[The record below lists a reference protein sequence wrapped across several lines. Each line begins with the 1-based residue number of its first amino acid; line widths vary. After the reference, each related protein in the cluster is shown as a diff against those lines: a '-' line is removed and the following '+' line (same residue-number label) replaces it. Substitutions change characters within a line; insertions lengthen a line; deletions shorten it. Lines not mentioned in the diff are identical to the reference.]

1 MKLNEQRL
9 IATVELLQR
18 RYMLSESVEEKQELN
33 EFFKNLGKKALEK
46 WGPKAW
52 NTIKNAFNFK
62 AHPVKATYNTATT
75 GLAASEVHDKVF
87 HDDDWLNLDFWNSGQ
102 VDKIGTDINIDPSQN
117 PQTIGF
123 RFGLTDDEYNNLPM
137 DAKQQLMDTAEGW
150 DSQRNQGSP
159 IAPALSL
166 AAGVGVPLIASKLFS
181 NKKKKQEKDEADQKA
196 QAIPQ
201 TEGKINEIVPLATAI
216 PVVGGTL
223 GLGTIGTGVG
233 LQNRLNKGREQAWP
247 DYLQGYEGW
256 IPDYL
261 QGKEGWIPDYFQN
274 RPIETQRIGHRN
286 NPNYP
291 TKFDSRPR
299 TAGNLTDEEVEE
311 GLSAEKL
318 TQKFQKKIQKY
329 NQKIEAEKK
338 KYADELEKQQK
349 GVESSPE
356 PSNEGFAGVL
366 PSNERKAFDSN
377 RRRQSEVL
385 GYKLT
390 GKSDIKVEVDD
401 ATIHQRGH
409 KMNESLKNN
418 VRKLILK
425 EKFGDYAD
433 HSDVVGFGQYADH
446 SDVVPYGQYADHS
459 NVVGWGRPNAESSF
473 VNTRPD
479 QESLTGWYDDREAD
493 NWEGYGE
500 TDVFGN
506 QGQPEVDASKPDWS
520 SAPGV
525 GTDER
530 RAFYDKYNLAY
541 DDTINQSTP
550 PSDEPV
556 VTTPT
561 DFDSELNNINKD
573 LETPEDDGP
582 ELKPSSHDGDAIDKW
597 SDTRQDR
604 RDAGK
609 FVLGN
614 PDHNIDVAQ
623 DKVRNLKKNVKTT
636 IDKGLDKRKQNIDQ
650 GKYTLG
656 APLHN
661 LNKLTGGRIDLR
673 PKWMRNKK

>member
-9 IATVELLQR
+9 TATVKLIHHS
-18 RYMLSESVEEKQELN
+18 YMLSENVRERQQLN
-33 EFFKNLGKKALEK
+33 EFFKNLGKKAVER

-52 NTIKNAFNFK
+52 TAIKNAFNFK

-75 GLAASEVHDKVF
+75 GLVGSEIHNKVF
-87 HDDDWLNLDFWNSGQ
+87 HDDDWLNLDFWNSKQ
-102 VDKIGTDINIDPSQN
+102 YDNIGKDIVINPAEN

-123 RFGLTDDEYNNLPM
+123 RFGLTDDEYNSLPM
-137 DAKQQLMDTAEGW
+137 EAKQQLIDSAEGW
-150 DSQRNQGSP
+150 DSQRHQGSP
-159 IAPALSL
+159 IAPALGL
-166 AAGVGVPLIASKLFS
+166 AAGVGVPLLASKLFGK
-181 NKKKKQEKDEADQKA
+181 KKKKQEKAKADQKA

-201 TEGKINEIVPLATAI
+201 TEGKIDEKGGWLKKLTSTGPSAPN
-216 PVVGGTL
+216 PVSDPPGEFDLSHLKIEKNPRVFDPNHPKL
-223 GLGTIGTGVG
+223 LGTPEVRKSYIDS
-233 LQNRLNKGREQAWP
+233 LK
-247 DYLQGYEGW
+247 
-256 IPDYL
+256 
-261 QGKEGWIPDYFQN
+261 
-274 RPIETQRIGHRN
+274 
-286 NPNYP
+286 PN
-291 TKFDSRPR
+291 F
-299 TAGNLTDEEVEE
+299 DEEVEE
-311 GLSAEKL
+311 GISAEEL
-318 TQKFQKKIQKY
+318 TQRFQKKIQKY

-338 KYADELEKQQK
+338 KYEDELEKQQK
-349 GVESSPE
+349 DLESSPQQQA
-356 PSNEGFAGVL
+356 EGFAGAL
-366 PSNERKAFDSN
+366 PAGQRKAFDSN

-409 KMNESLKNN
+409 KMNESLKNKI
-418 VRKLILK
+418 RTLILK
-425 EKFGDYAD
+425 EAYGGKLLVEGPYAD

-446 SDVVPYGQYADHS
+446 SDVVPYGPYADHS
-459 NVVGWGRPNAESSF
+459 DVVGWGRPNAESSL
-473 VNTRPD
+473 VDTRPGA
-479 QESLTGWYDDREAD
+479 ESLQGWYDDRTED
-493 NWEGYGE
+493 GWGGYGE
-500 TDVFGN
+500 TDVFGT
-506 QGQPEVDASKPDWS
+506 QGQPEVDTSKPDWS
-520 SAPGV
+520 NAPGV

-556 VTTPT
+556 VTPPT
-561 DFDSELNNINKD
+561 DFDGELDNINKD
-573 LETPEDDGP
+573 LEKPEDDGP
-582 ELKPSSHDGDAIDKW
+582 SLKPSSHDGDAIDKW
-597 SDTRQDR
+597 SDIRQDR

-623 DKVRNLKKNVKTT
+623 DKIRNLKKNVKTSVNT
-636 IDKGLDKRKQNIDQ
+636 ALDKRAQNIEK

-673 PKWMRNKK
+673 PNWMRKKK